1 MKKHIV
7 KLKQRDKKI
16 LKSTVRKG
24 IHKASVIRRA
34 NILLLSNKGKKDEE
48 IKEITGACR
57 TAIWNTRKHYC
68 EEGLDR
74 VLYDEQR
81 SGAPKVFTQEQRT
94 KVIAIACTT
103 PKEGHSH
110 WSLKLLAKEAVK
122 QGVVPKISHEGVR
135 IILQEHDLKPHLKKN
150 VVCSNVR

>member
-1 MKKHIV
+1 MKKHII
-7 KLKQRDKKI
+7 KLKRKDKNI
-16 LKSTVRKG
+16 LKTLVNKG
-24 IHKASVIRRA
+24 VHKASTIRRA
-34 NILLLSNKGKKDEE
+34 NILLLSNNGKKDEE

-68 EEGLDR
+68 EEGLSR

-94 KVIAIACTT
+94 KVVAIACTT

-110 WSLKLLAKEAVK
+110 WSLKLLAKEAIK

-150 VVCSNVR
+150 VVRSGVK